1 MKLNIPENYS
11 FLNLNYHFIEDL
23 IQEKDNLIREKK
35 NNKRKFCWIRCNLQY
50 FVYNTIENK
59 LVLIL
64 MIIKKNE
71 EIKKSSFSINKE
83 DKNNENNIFK

>member
-1 MKLNIPENYS
+1 
-11 FLNLNYHFIEDL
+11 
-23 IQEKDNLIREKK
+23 
-35 NNKRKFCWIRCNLQY
+35 
-50 FVYNTIENK
+50 
-59 LVLIL
+59 